1 MHRRRFVII
10 LVLSLWSWQV
20 SWPLCAAARMSRHAH
35 GLLYQY
41 FLRSCPWN
49 IGDAPQPGPV
59 YATDDPPAAGCAS
72 PYTTRESTYASS
84 KTIAFFA

>member
-10 LVLSLWSWQV
+10 LVLSLWVPGRYPGPYVRQHT
-20 SWPLCAAARMSRHAH
+20 SRHAH

-59 YATDDPPAAGCAS
+59 YATDDPPAGCAS

>member
-20 SWPLCAAARMSRHAH
+20 SWPLCAAAQQSRHAH

-59 YATDDPPAAGCAS
+59 YATDDPLQDAHPLT
-72 PYTTRESTYASS
+72 PLVKVPTPPP